1 MKTRHALAAM
11 LLALLMLLPC
21 GCFQANVEAPVTI
34 EGKTTGRQLIDLK
47 EKWDDGKI
55 TPSEYLRRKQEIM
68 NRAGPPS
75 TEPQPFRAKA
85 GNY

>member
-1 MKTRHALAAM
+1 MRKRHTFVAL
-11 LLALLMLLPC
+11 LLAILMLMPC
-21 GCFQANVEAPVTI
+21 GCFQAKVEAPITL
-34 EGKTTGRQLIDLK
+34 EGKTTGRQLMDLK
-47 EKWDDGKI
+47 EKWDEGKI

-75 TEPQPFRAKA
+75 AEPQQFKAKA

>member
-1 MKTRHALAAM
+1 MKRRHIIATM
-11 LLALLMLLPC
+11 FLALLMLLPC
-21 GCFQANVEAPVTI
+21 GCFQAKVEVPVTI
-34 EGKTTGRQLIDLK
+34 EGKTTGRQLMDLK

-75 TEPQPFRAKA
+75 EEPQPFKAKA